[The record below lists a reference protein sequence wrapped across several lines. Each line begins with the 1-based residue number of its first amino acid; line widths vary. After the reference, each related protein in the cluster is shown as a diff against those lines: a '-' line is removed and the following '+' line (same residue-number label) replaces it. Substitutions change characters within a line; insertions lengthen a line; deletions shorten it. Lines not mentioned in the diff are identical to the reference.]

1 MDAQCKYRTQWSSI
15 GSMSSSPPFKSNAK
29 SNGPGRPKDL
39 GKRAAILGAA
49 RTMFMEQGYAGVSMD
64 GIAAQAG
71 VSKLTVYSHF
81 GDKESLFFEAIRAQC
96 QQMMPDDLFNHTP
109 KGALRDQLIEIA
121 HAFFSMISTESA
133 ISTHRMMMAPGTGDV
148 HVREMFWNAGPKR
161 TQQALAD
168 FLCARVADGQLEIP
182 DVTHAASQFFCLLKG
197 ELYALMMCGLHG
209 QPTRSQVD
217 EHINAS
223 VDFFLRA
230 YAPR

>member
-1 MDAQCKYRTQWSSI
+1 
-15 GSMSSSPPFKSNAK
+15 MSSLPPLKSKAR
-29 SNGPGRPKDL
+29 SNSPGRPKDL

-81 GDKESLFFEAIRAQC
+81 GDKESLFSQAIREQC
-96 QQMMPDDLFNHTP
+96 QHMMPEDLFDHAP

-121 HAFFSMISTESA
+121 HAFFAVVSTDSA

-148 HVREMFWNAGPKR
+148 HVHVHVREMFWDAGPRR

-168 FLCARVADGQLEIP
+168 FLSARVADGQLEIS
-182 DVTHAASQFFCLLKG
+182 DLARAASQFFCLLKG

-209 QPTRSQVD
+209 QPTRAQVD
-217 EHINAS
+217 EHIQSS

>member
-1 MDAQCKYRTQWSSI
+1 
-15 GSMSSSPPFKSNAK
+15 MSSSSPLNSKTK

-81 GDKESLFFEAIRAQC
+81 GDKESLFSEAIRAQC
-96 QQMMPDDLFNHTP
+96 QHMMPDDLFDHAP
-109 KGALRDQLIEIA
+109 KGALPDQLTEIA
-121 HAFFSMISTESA
+121 HAFFAMVSTESA

-148 HVREMFWNAGPKR
+148 HIREMFWDAGPKR
-161 TQQALAD
+161 TQRALAD
-168 FLCARVADGQLEIP
+168 FLSARVADGQLEIP
-182 DVTHAASQFFCLLKG
+182 DVARAASQFFCLLKG

-209 QPTRSQVD
+209 QPTRAQVN
-217 EHINAS
+217 EHIDTS

>member
-1 MDAQCKYRTQWSSI
+1 
-15 GSMSSSPPFKSNAK
+15 
-29 SNGPGRPKDL
+29 
-39 GKRAAILGAA
+39 
-49 RTMFMEQGYAGVSMD
+49 MFMEQGYAGVSMD

-81 GDKESLFFEAIRAQC
+81 GDKESLFSQAIREQC
-96 QQMMPDDLFNHTP
+96 QHMMPEDLFDHAP

-121 HAFFSMISTESA
+121 HAFFAVVSTDSA

-148 HVREMFWNAGPKR
+148 HVHVHVREMFWDAGPRR

-168 FLCARVADGQLEIP
+168 FLSARVADGQLEIS
-182 DVTHAASQFFCLLKG
+182 DLARAASQFFCLLKG

-209 QPTRSQVD
+209 QPTRAQVD
-217 EHINAS
+217 EHIQSS